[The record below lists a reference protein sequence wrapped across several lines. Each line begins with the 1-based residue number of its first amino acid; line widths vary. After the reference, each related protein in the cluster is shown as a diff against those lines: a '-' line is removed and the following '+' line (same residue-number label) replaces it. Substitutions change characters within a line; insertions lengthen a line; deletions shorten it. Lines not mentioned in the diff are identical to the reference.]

1 MTIARPGRQFSV
13 GQMRERVTIQEATTE
28 VSDGGRPVRSWSNK
42 YAGQPASWRQVSGG
56 ETIRGRQIEAGVVAV
71 FTIHARDGITPQMQ
85 LVHSGETYG
94 IGSVH
99 PVGGRDRYLDIHCK
113 AVK

>member
-1 MTIARPGRQFSV
+1 MTIARPGRQFGI
-13 GQMRERVTIQEATTE
+13 GQMRERVTIQEATSE
-28 VSDGGRPVRSWSNK
+28 LSDGGRPVRTWLTK
-42 YAGQPASWRQVSGG
+42 YANQPAKWLQVSGG
-56 ETIRGRQIEAGVVAV
+56 ESIRGRQIEAGVVAV
-71 FTIHARDGITPQMQ
+71 FTIRARDGIGPRMQ
-85 LVHSGETYG
+85 LVHRGVTYG